1 MKPKIILV
9 GGGGHCVS
17 CIDVIEQDGKFQI
30 AGIVDANNSR
40 DPVLGYPVLGGDDD
54 LPILRK
60 TYKYAFVTIGQIKTP
75 MTRMKLYEDLTL
87 LGFNLPSIISPRA
100 YVSKYSVIGDGSIIM
115 HDALINAQVEIGYN
129 CIVNTKA
136 LIEHD
141 SKIGSHC
148 HISTGAIINGGV
160 TVGHGTFVG
169 SNAVVQESVQINENF
184 FVRSGSLFSGSG
196 DE

>member
-1 MKPKIILV
+1 MKPQIILV

-30 AGIVDANNSR
+30 AGIVDVKKGG
-40 DPVLGYPVLGGDDD
+40 DQVLGYPVLGGDDD
-54 LPILRK
+54 LPSLRK
-60 TYKYAFVTIGQIKTP
+60 TYEYALVTIGQIKTP
-75 MTRMKLYEDLTL
+75 ITRMKLYQRLTL

-100 YVSKYSVIGDGSIIM
+100 YVSKHAVIRDGSIIM
-115 HDALINAQVEIGYN
+115 HDVLINAQAEIGNN
-129 CIVNTKA
+129 CIINTKA

-169 SNAVVQESVQINENF
+169 SNAVVRESVQINENF
-184 FVRSGSLFSGSG
+184 FVRSGSLFSGVD